1 MATTT
6 LNTMLPQFGRYI
18 GAYIGSFTTT
28 TAIGGTGSLTVVIST
43 ELKDSGFTNDDALN
57 DTFIKI
63 TSANND
69 DTVRRVTDYTAS
81 SGTITISGTDL
92 TNDSSTN
99 ATFEL
104 YRYDPDQLRDS
115 INDARLEAFPELY
128 NHVEDRTLTLEGHQN
143 KYARPTSIRQGF
155 VRQIFEEPRIDAK
168 SFANNIVN
176 TLNCDFEEWTDS
188 TTPADWVNSNFTSI
202 TQETEN
208 TSPDNWM
215 VFSGTYSA
223 QFQVA
228 AGSVNTAL
236 LTVPSGTNYK
246 GEEIN
251 VGVWVYS
258 RTASRVS
265 AAIQIDS
272 DTISTGTTHSGG
284 GWERLTHTL
293 VATDLGTSIKV
304 GLHVTSASD
313 AFVFYADEII
323 ATSGQSEIPQPLG
336 SPIMGWREETDN
348 IVIHGIR
355 SDNNYQLRVRGMAPL
370 SSVSSGSDTMEIEGD
385 QLRLLFSYAAMLWF
399 QQDIDQ
405 LDDTEF
411 QIAQRRFGHFRNMA
425 ATSKGRM
432 APITLLKGVY

>member
-28 TAIGGTGSLTVVIST
+28 TAIAANTSVVST
-43 ELKDSGFTNDDALN
+43 ELTDSGFNNDDALN

-81 SGTITISGTDL
+81 SGTITVSGTAL
-92 TNDSSTN
+92 TSDSSTQ

-168 SFANNIVN
+168 SFANNIVG
-176 TLNCDFEEWTDS
+176 TLNCDFESWTNS

>member
-28 TAIGGTGSLTVVIST
+28 TAIAANTSVVST
-43 ELKDSGFTNDDALN
+43 ELTDSGFTNDDALN

-81 SGTITISGTDL
+81 SGTITVSGTAL
-92 TNDSSTN
+92 TSDSSTQ

-168 SFANNIVN
+168 SFANNIVG
-176 TLNCDFEEWTDS
+176 TLNCDFESWTNS

>member
-28 TAIGGTGSLTVVIST
+28 TAIAANTSVVST
-43 ELKDSGFTNDDALN
+43 ELTDSGFTNDDALN

-81 SGTITISGTDL
+81 SGTITVSGTAL
-92 TNDSSTN
+92 TSDSSTQ

-168 SFANNIVN
+168 SFANNIVG
-176 TLNCDFEEWTDS
+176 TLNCDFESWTDS